1 MEPKHPSVSR
11 DTRLLFA
18 VILISVA
25 MLWVLARIRF
35 PDRPPPPNPVAP
47 VLAQLAPPSAFDDI
61 AASVAQLEPRLRDSV
76 IALDVWRQSGRPPH
90 SASGVVPA
98 LRFRDDL
105 AVALMRPDVEAFEVT
120 SHSGIEEVARDPVS
134 HLAVI
139 RTSEGIAPLLSTW
152 SPRRFD
158 YPRFLLAADTTRD
171 GTSLRPVFVGSLN
184 PITSPIWSGP
194 IWALPG
200 ASEIAAGTFVFTIDA
215 EFAGLVVERDGR
227 RAIVP
232 AETVVAVADRL
243 AREGPGLPGRLG
255 IQAQALTPDVAAAT
269 GASLGAVVTW
279 VDPTGPAAKDIEV
292 TDVIEGV
299 DAEAVTT
306 LEHWEARQSRLAEGE
321 TVVLKVRR
329 SGKVRDVAL
338 TAAAVP
344 APAHTASLG
353 LTLRP
358 VPRVGVEVVRV
369 EPGSAAFR
377 ARLEAGDV
385 ITRFGDIDAPSVAQ
399 VSRMFAATS
408 DGRPVL
414 AGVTRGDA
422 HLVVALERSR

>member
-1 MEPKHPSVSR
+1 MERNRPSVSR

-35 PDRPPPPNPVAP
+35 PDRPPTPNPVSP
-47 VLAQLAPPSAFDDI
+47 VFAQLAPPSAFDDI
-61 AASVAQLEPRLRDSV
+61 AASVAQLEPRLRESV
-76 IALDVWRQSGRPPH
+76 IALDVRRQSGRLSH

-105 AVALMRPDVEAFEVT
+105 VVALMRPATEASEVT
-120 SHSGIEEVARDPVS
+120 PLSGIEVARDPVS

-139 RTSEGIAPLLSTW
+139 RVPEGLTPVLSMW

-184 PITSPIWSGP
+184 PVTSPTWSGP

-200 ASEIAAGTFVFTIDA
+200 SSQIAAGTFVFTIDG
-215 EFAGLVVERDGR
+215 EVAGLVVERDGR
-227 RAIVP
+227 HAIVP

-255 IQAQALTPDVAAAT
+255 IQAQALTPDLAAAT
-269 GASLGAVVTW
+269 GATLGVVVTW
-279 VDPTGPAAKDIEV
+279 VDPMGPAAKHIQV

-299 DAEAVTT
+299 TDEAVTT
-306 LEHWEARQSRLAEGE
+306 LEHWEALQSGLVEAEA
-321 TVVLKVRR
+321 VVLKVRR
-329 SGKVRDVAL
+329 GGEVREVPI
-338 TAAAVP
+338 TAAAMP
-344 APAHTASLG
+344 PPLRSASLG

-358 VPRVGVEVVRV
+358 IPRVGVEVVRV
-369 EPGSAAFR
+369 EPGSAAFG

-385 ITRFGDIDAPSVAQ
+385 ITRFGDIDAPSPAQ
-399 VSRMFAATS
+399 VSRVFAATPA
-408 DGRPVL
+408 DRPVL

-422 HLVVALERSR
+422 HLVVALERLR